1 MAKQQFLLQSLVAVF
16 KAWLEIG
23 KDCSPASR
31 QTPTQTCSLGFVQR
45 SHRETYNYPE
55 LALAMRTHIF
65 PFYHNTILSLESD
78 HLSSQGRPQSL
89 DGSSLSIP
97 KVPVVP
103 DPAPQLLRRA
113 STSCRRTRSWSPS
126 SPRPGRRKS
135 AGPTLSASRGKE
147 FKTLATI

>member
-1 MAKQQFLLQSLVAVF
+1 MAKQQFLLQSLVF
-16 KAWLEIG
+16 KAWQEIG

-78 HLSSQGRPQSL
+78 HFSSQGRPQSL
-89 DGSSLSIP
+89 DGSSLSTP

-103 DPAPQLLRRA
+103 DPAPQLLRRP

-126 SPRPGRRKS
+126 SPRPGRRRCG
-135 AGPTLSASRGKE
+135 GPTPSASKGRQRWLFPFYGR
-147 FKTLATI
+147 